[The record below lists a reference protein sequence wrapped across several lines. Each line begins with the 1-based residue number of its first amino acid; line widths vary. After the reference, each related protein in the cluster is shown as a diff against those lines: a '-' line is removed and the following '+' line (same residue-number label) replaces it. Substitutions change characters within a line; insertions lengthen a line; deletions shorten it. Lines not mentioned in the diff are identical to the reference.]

1 MAQIKKLTLGLL
13 ACLMIA
19 AATIGCSKENT
30 TGNTGKAGTI
40 YGIVTVTG
48 EPLKGIGVS
57 LFVDDALLL
66 KTVTYDDG
74 HYEFSDLKPGEYT
87 LKVETEGYNTF
98 STTVIVESGRQ
109 ARADMQ
115 LTLVETHMDVVTY
128 EAAVSGNAALLKG
141 HYSVSYNSSSYQP
154 NEIGFYYSTSTS
166 VSNGVKVKTDDG
178 IGYYNRDFEVNVPD
192 LMPGTYY
199 VQAYAKNSKGT
210 AFGDIKTFV
219 ISGDPFVKT
228 LDATNV
234 TQNTATLNGEIVF
247 AGNPA
252 FTERGFVHSR
262 SFTNPTIDDP
272 ESSTTRRIVP
282 GTSTSFS
289 ANIDNLTNN
298 VTYHVRAYVTNAN
311 GTVYGES
318 VDFKAEDPY
327 ANIISIP
334 TLGLMIQKYDISSGA
349 GFYDAGNL
357 CRNSTVGGYTDW
369 RLPTSG
375 ELQSLYSYAVSVNWN
390 VNSVGYF
397 YHNSS
402 AGSCRYWSSTEYKG
416 YRYVD
421 MSNGSSSNGGYD
433 SPYRVRAVR
442 NL

>member
-1 MAQIKKLTLGLL
+1 MKTNKLIKFAASLMLCCMFFGCKPEEEKL
-13 ACLMIA
+13 
-19 AATIGCSKENT
+19 
-30 TGNTGKAGTI
+30 GTI

-74 HYEFSDLKPGEYT
+74 HYEFSDLNPGEYT
-87 LKVETEGYNTF
+87 LEVETEGYNTF
-98 STTVIVESGRQ
+98 STTVMVEAGRQ

-115 LTLVETHMDVVTY
+115 LTLVETGLNVITY
-128 EAAVSGNAALLKG
+128 EAVISGNAALLKG
-141 HYSVSYNSSSYQP
+141 HYDWVYSSSKP
-154 NEIGFYYSTSTS
+154 NEVGFYYSTSTP
-166 VSNGVKVKTDDG
+166 VTNGTKVKTNE
-178 IGYYNRDFEVNVPD
+178 ITSTSQNYHYDFEVSIPD

-210 AFGDIKTFV
+210 TFGDIKTFV
-219 ISGDPFVKT
+219 ISSDPFVKT
-228 LDATNV
+228 LAATNV
-234 TQNTATLNGEIVF
+234 MQNTATLNGEIVF

-252 FTERGFVHSR
+252 FTERGFVYSR
-262 SFTNPTIDDP
+262 SFTNPSIDDP
-272 ESSTTRRIVP
+272 ESSTTKKVVS
-282 GTSTSFS
+282 GTSTLFS

-298 VTYHVRAYVTNAN
+298 VTYHVRAYVTSAN

-318 VDFKAEDPY
+318 VEFKTSDPY

-349 GFYDAGNL
+349 GYDDAETL
-357 CRNSTVGGYTDW
+357 CQNSTEGGYTDW

-421 MSNGSSSNGGYD
+421 MSNGSSGNGGYS

>member
-1 MAQIKKLTLGLL
+1 MTQIKKFALGLL

-19 AATIGCSKENT
+19 ATTIGCSKKLNENT
-30 TGNTGKAGTI
+30 GTI

-74 HYEFSDLKPGEYT
+74 HYEFSNLKPGEYT

-98 STTVIVESGRQ
+98 STSVMVESGRQ

-115 LTLVETHMDVVTY
+115 LTLVETGLNVITY
-128 EAAVSGNAALLKG
+128 EAVVSGNTALLKG
-141 HYSVSYNSSSYQP
+141 NYSTSGSDYWP
-154 NEIGFYYSTSTS
+154 NEIGFYYSTSMS
-166 VSNGVKVKTDDG
+166 VSNGIKVKTNDG
-178 IGYYNRDFEVNVPD
+178 TGSYYNFDFKVSVPD

-199 VQAYAKNSKGT
+199 VQAYAKNNKGT
-210 AFGDIKTFV
+210 TFGDIKSFV
-219 ISGDPFVKT
+219 ISGDPSVKT
-228 LDATNV
+228 LAATNV
-234 TQNTATLNGEIVF
+234 LQTTATLNGEILF
-247 AGNPA
+247 AGDPA
-252 FTERGFVHSR
+252 FTERGFVYSR
-262 SFTNPTIDDP
+262 SFTNPSIDDP
-272 ESSTTRRIVP
+272 ETSTTRKVVS
-282 GTSTSFS
+282 GTSTLFS

-318 VDFKAEDPY
+318 VEFKTGDPY

-349 GFYDAGNL
+349 GFYDARDL

-369 RLPTSG
+369 RVPTLG
-375 ELQSLYSYAVSVNWN
+375 ELLSLYSYAVSVNWN

-397 YHNSS
+397 Y
-402 AGSCRYWSSTEYKG
+402 RDDYWSSFG
-416 YRYVD
+416 SDYRSVD
-421 MSNGSSSNGGYD
+421 MSNGNVNDYGSSS
-433 SPYRVRAVR
+433 SFRVRAVR

>member
-1 MAQIKKLTLGLL
+1 MKTNKLIKF
-13 ACLMIA
+13 AASLMLCYMFF
-19 AATIGCSKENT
+19 GCTPEEIENE
-30 TGNTGKAGTI
+30 KYGTI

-66 KTVTYDDG
+66 KTVTYEDG
-74 HYEFSDLKPGEYT
+74 HYEFSDLKPGEYN
-87 LKVETEGYNTF
+87 LEVETEGYNTF
-98 STTVIVESGRQ
+98 STTVMVEAGRQ

-115 LTLVETHMDVVTY
+115 LTLVETGLNVITY
-128 EAAVSGNAALLKG
+128 EAVVSGNAALLKG
-141 HYSVSYNSSSYQP
+141 HYDWVYSSSKP
-154 NEIGFYYSTSTS
+154 NEVGFYYSTSTP
-166 VSNGVKVKTDDG
+166 VTNGTKVKTND
-178 IGYYNRDFEVNVPD
+178 ITSTSQSYHYDFQVNVPD

-210 AFGDIKTFV
+210 TFGDIKTFV
-219 ISGDPFVKT
+219 ISSDPFVKT
-228 LDATNV
+228 LAATNV
-234 TQNTATLNGEIVF
+234 MQNTATLNGEIVF

-252 FTERGFVHSR
+252 FTERGFVYSR
-262 SFTNPTIDDP
+262 SFTNPSIDDP
-272 ESSTTRRIVP
+272 ESSTTKKVVS
-282 GTSTSFS
+282 GTSTLFS

-318 VDFKAEDPY
+318 VEFKTADPY

-349 GFYDAGNL
+349 GFYEAKTL
-357 CRNSTVGGYTDW
+357 CANSTVGGYTDW
-369 RLPTSG
+369 RLPTKG

-390 VNSVGYF
+390 VNNVGYF
-397 YHNSS
+397 YHNS
-402 AGSCRYWSSTEYKG
+402 AADTKYWSSTSAYNW
-416 YRYVD
+416 YYCVQ
-421 MSNGSSSNGGYD
+421 MSDGSCYDNSTSNT
-433 SPYRVRAVR
+433 YRVRAVR

>member
-1 MAQIKKLTLGLL
+1 MKTNNLIKFAASLMLCCMFFGCTPEEEKL
-13 ACLMIA
+13 
-19 AATIGCSKENT
+19 
-30 TGNTGKAGTI
+30 GTI

-87 LKVETEGYNTF
+87 LEIETEGYNTF
-98 STTVIVESGRQ
+98 STTVMVEAGRQ

-115 LTLVETHMDVVTY
+115 LTLVETGMTVITY
-128 EAAVSGNAALLKG
+128 EAVVSGNAALLEG
-141 HYSVSYNSSSYQP
+141 HYSISYNCSSYQP
-154 NEIGFYYSTSTS
+154 NEIGFYYSTSTP

-252 FTERGFVHSR
+252 FTERGFVYSR

-289 ANIDNLTNN
+289 ANVDNLTNN

-318 VDFKAEDPY
+318 VEFKSEDPY

-334 TLGLMIQKYDISSGA
+334 TLGLMIQKYDISSGVNWSTA
-349 GFYDAGNL
+349 KSL
-357 CRNSTVGGYTDW
+357 CENSTVGGYTDW
-369 RLPTSG
+369 RLPTRG
-375 ELQSLYSYAVSVNWN
+375 ELESLYSYAVSVNWN
-390 VNSVGYF
+390 TNSVGYF
-397 YHNSS
+397 SHNSS
-402 AGSCRYWSSTEYKG
+402 AGSTIYWSSTHYATD
-416 YRYVD
+416 RYYFVQ
-421 MSNGSSSNGGYD
+421 MSNGTADFAFTSNT
-433 SPYRVRAVR
+433 YRVRAVR

>member
-1 MAQIKKLTLGLL
+1 MTQIKKLTLGLL
-13 ACLMIA
+13 ACLTIV

-30 TGNTGKAGTI
+30 TGNNGNTGTI

-66 KTVTYDDG
+66 KTVTYEDG

-87 LKVETEGYNTF
+87 LKIETEGYNTF
-98 STTVIVESGRQ
+98 STTVMVEARRQ

-115 LTLVETHMDVVTY
+115 LTLVETGMTVITY
-128 EAAVSGNAALLKG
+128 EAVVSGNAALLKG
-141 HYSVSYNSSSYQP
+141 YYDYLYTGDFP
-154 NEIGFYYSTSTS
+154 DEKGFYYSSSRPVT
-166 VSNGVKVKTDDG
+166 NGTNVKTNDSEHG
-178 IGYYNRDFEVNVPD
+178 NFKVNVPD

-199 VQAYAKNSKGT
+199 VQAYAKNRKGT
-210 AFGDIKTFV
+210 TFGDIKTFV
-219 ISGDPFVKT
+219 ISSDPFVKT
-228 LDATNV
+228 LTATNV
-234 TQNTATLNGEIVF
+234 LQNTATLNGEIVF

-252 FTERGFVHSR
+252 FTERGFVYSR
-262 SFTNPTIDDP
+262 SFTNPSIDDP
-272 ESSTTRRIVP
+272 ETSTTRKVVS
-282 GTSTSFS
+282 GTSTLFS

-298 VTYHVRAYVTNAN
+298 VAYHVRAYVTNAN

-318 VDFKAEDPY
+318 VEFKTGDPY

-349 GFYDAGNL
+349 NWDDAKDL
-357 CRNSTVGGYTDW
+357 CENSTVGGYSDW
-369 RLPTSG
+369 RVPTRG
-375 ELQSLYSYAVSVNWN
+375 ELESLYSYAVSVNWN

-397 YHNSS
+397 SHNNASDS
-402 AGSCRYWSSTEYKG
+402 KYWSSTLYLSYEY
-416 YRYVD
+416 YYVV
-421 MSNGSSSNGGYD
+421 MSNGSYDHVGY
-433 SPYRVRAVR
+433 SHTYRVRAVR